1 MLDEKYEENLIFIEK
16 LDDIEKLRDITRHVI
31 KLNYKGQ
38 IDYRDMIFKWK
49 VEREFLY
56 KIIDEPKNKKKINKY
71 NIGKPVSE
79 NTTLKLSELIRNL

>member
-1 MLDEKYEENLIFIEK
+1 MNEEHKKHEKYEENLIFIEK

-56 KIIDEPKNKKKINKY
+56 KVIDEPKKFNKY
-71 NIGKPVSE
+71 TE